1 MIRGQFLTFSLNF
14 NQVGRSNLSPILY
27 SVNKNMKK
35 DPRKFNTN
43 FEILVLWIYV
53 LLLSSFDKKKSPLLQ
68 EMTIFIL
75 TVSLIFV
82 KLLPSHVTAD

>member
-1 MIRGQFLTFSLNF
+1 
-14 NQVGRSNLSPILY
+14 
-27 SVNKNMKK
+27 MKK

-75 TVSLIFV
+75 TVSLIFI